1 MKKVFFYLRQ
11 RKLLSCLLL
20 SIFLLIVSF
29 KTISN
34 KLYFSLNQGWDYQSY
49 ELAEM
54 INSVI
59 GLPYYQKPQYKNDST
74 DIVRLS
80 KDEWLALPY
89 YDRHLKVTAVQDILN
104 LVGSMPTK
112 EEVEHIE
119 SIALHPTWHGARPN
133 KAIYHKLCGY
143 FLTCESLNISVQEY
157 VLQKPELLQNIIKIA
172 ERPCDYIRTIDE
184 VKADDKIVFSTN
196 FDGVFLPKIYSKDA
210 IEYGIKLARYHF
222 DCDKKNWFTFPYS
235 FLHSINS
242 RKLVLLVI
250 NEDGIVCN
258 KAEKSLDIIIERKDI
273 D

>member
-1 MKKVFFYLRQ
+1 MKKALFYLRQ
-11 RKLLSCLLL
+11 KKLLSCFLL
-20 SIFLLIVSF
+20 SIFLLIISF

-34 KLYFSLNQGWDYQSY
+34 KLYFALNQGWDYQSN

-104 LVGSMPTK
+104 LVESMPTK
-112 EEVEHIE
+112 EEVEHID
-119 SIALHPTWHGARPN
+119 SIEVNPTWHGARPN

-172 ERPCDYIRTIDE
+172 ERPCDYIRTIEE
-184 VKADDKIVFSTN
+184 VKAGDEIFFSTD
-196 FDGVFLPKIYSKDA
+196 FHKIFSPDTYSKDDIKYA
-210 IEYGIKLARYHF
+210 IKLARQRF
-222 DCDKKNWFTFPYS
+222 GCDKKDWFMLPYS
-235 FLHSINS
+235 FRHLITS

-250 NEDGIVCN
+250 NHSGIVCN